1 MIRVEVR
8 FVDPH
13 QFRRAAG
20 MIPDLAAW
28 IGMDRWSH
36 HGTVIVFRVPPH
48 VLMRSLAAV
57 LTRIADAVGGRVR
70 WSSRLTKFTIVP
82 S

>member
-13 QFRRAAG
+13 QFRRAAQL
-20 MIPDLAAW
+20 IPDLAEL

-36 HGTVIVFRVPPH
+36 HGTVTVFQVPAH
-48 VLMRSLAAV
+48 ILMRSLANV

-70 WSSRLTKFTIVP
+70 WSPRLTKFTIIP